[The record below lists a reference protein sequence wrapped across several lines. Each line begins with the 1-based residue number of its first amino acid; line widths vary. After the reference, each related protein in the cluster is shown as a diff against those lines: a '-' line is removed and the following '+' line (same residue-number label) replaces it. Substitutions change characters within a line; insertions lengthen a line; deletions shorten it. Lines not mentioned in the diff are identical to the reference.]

1 MKTASSTLERELNSP
16 KTQRRR
22 KYRHLGDGLTR
33 YGIATGGIG
42 VIVAIS
48 LIFFYLLY
56 EVFPLFQD
64 AEIEESNHYSLQGE
78 AAEGRTLRLVA
89 EEQNEVFARITD
101 SGQVHF
107 IQVADGQS
115 LGSHSLPLG
124 ADQTITSVSP
134 GLPGDDIL
142 ALGLNDGRVLLVEFS
157 FGVEFDAQGERIG
170 VRPEMTFP
178 LGDETLILD
187 PEGRPLQDVSRQVGR
202 NGFILGGIVDQGEP
216 LVLKLAT
223 RTNMITGQTQVTPQP
238 AQLPARHAYQQLL
251 FSEDHIYTY
260 AVRTDGWMDVYNT
273 RRLREP
279 ELMQQVRLV
288 PDTQEVTAVRFQ
300 LGSDSLLIGDS
311 QGRITQWMLARN
323 SDGERELT
331 AIRRLELGDHP
342 IAAIEPEHRRKGL
355 VAVDT
360 QGRVGIYNTTA
371 ENKVIDAQ
379 LLEAAPQAV
388 AISPRAS
395 MLLLQAADGSFVTFD
410 VDNPH
415 PEASAKALWGKVWYE
430 GYDQPEYIWQS
441 SGASNDYEPK
451 FSITPLALGT
461 LKAAFYA
468 MLLSVPLAIC
478 GAMYTAY
485 FMAPAVRK
493 KVKPV
498 IELMEALPT
507 VILGF
512 FAGLFLAPFFELHLP
527 GIFALLVL
535 MPLGLLAFG
544 YAWSQLPD
552 RIRFLVPDGWHVLLL
567 FPVVMLIGWFSFAAS
582 QPLEVFFFD
591 GDIRNWLTNDLGI
604 TYDQRNSIVV
614 GFAMGFAVIP
624 TIYSIAED
632 ALFGVPKSLSHGSLA
647 LGATAW
653 QTLVRVILPT
663 ASPGIFSA
671 VMIGMGRAVG
681 ETMIVLMATGNTP
694 IMNFNIFEGMRT
706 LAANIAVEMG
716 ESAVD
721 SSHYR
726 ILFLAALVLFGFT
739 FVVNTLAELVRQRL
753 RKKYSTL

>member
-22 KYRHLGDGLTR
+22 KFRHLSDGVTR
-33 YGIATGGIG
+33 YGIAAGGIG

-56 EVFPLFQD
+56 EVVPLFQD
-64 AEIEESNHYSLQGE
+64 AEIEEVNQYGLQTSQATGQ
-78 AAEGRTLRLVA
+78 TLRLVA

-101 SGQVHF
+101 TGQVNF
-107 IQVADGQS
+107 VSVASGTPLETLKLPLDEGQS
-115 LGSHSLPLG
+115 L
-124 ADQTITSVSP
+124 TSISP
-134 GLPGDDIL
+134 TLPGDEVL
-142 ALGLNDGRVLLVEFS
+142 VLGLSDGQVLLIEFS
-157 FGVEFDAQGERIG
+157 FNVEFDAEGNRIG
-170 VRPEMTFP
+170 VDPEMTFP
-178 LGDETLILD
+178 YGEDTLTLD
-187 PEGRPLQDVSRQVGR
+187 PEGRALTSVTRQTGR
-202 NGFILGGIVDQGEP
+202 TGFILGGLVEGGEP
-216 LVLKLAT
+216 LLKKVTT
-223 RTNMITGQTQVTPQP
+223 RENMMTGEVELTEQT
-238 AQLPARHAYQQLL
+238 ADLPGNRLYQQLL

-260 AVRTDGWMDVYNT
+260 AARADGWMDVFNT
-273 RRLREP
+273 RKLQEP
-279 ELMQQVRLV
+279 ELMQEVMLV
-288 PDTQEVTAVRFQ
+288 APGEEVTDLRFQ
-300 LGSDSLLIGDS
+300 LGSDSLLVGDS
-311 QGRITQWMLARN
+311 QGQISQWMLTRN
-323 SDGERELT
+323 AQDEHQLT
-331 AIRRLELGDHP
+331 NIRTLKLGDAP
-342 IAAIEPEHRRKGL
+342 IRVIEPEHRRKGL
-355 VAVDT
+355 VAVDEN
-360 QGRVGIYNTTA
+360 GRVGIYNTTA
-371 ENKVIDAQ
+371 ENEVIDRQ
-379 LLEAAPQAV
+379 LLEAAPRAA

-395 MLLLQAADGSFVTFD
+395 HLLLEDVNGKMHSYA

-415 PEASAKALWGKVWYE
+415 PEASMKALWGKTWYE
-430 GYDQPEYIWQS
+430 GYDEPEYIWQS

-527 GIFALLVL
+527 GIFALMIL
-535 MPLGLLAFG
+535 MPVGLVAFG
-544 YAWSQLPD
+544 YAWAQLPD
-552 RIRFLVPDGWHVLLL
+552 NLRFIVPDGWHVILLL
-567 FPVVMLIGWFSFAAS
+567 PVVLLIGWFSFAMS
-582 QPLEVFFFD
+582 QPLEVFFFG
-591 GDIRNWLTNDLGI
+591 GDMRTWLTNDMGI

-694 IMNFNIFEGMRT
+694 VMNFNIFEGMRT

-739 FVVNTLAELVRQRL
+739 FFVNTLAELVRQRL